1 MNTNACV
8 IWILIIW
15 FYSVLRYDVRG
26 ALYDLKE
33 AESGGGG
40 DRWEGLTE
48 EERAEEEK
56 CDQERYLALYH
67 DEFQYQE
74 YQGKYNLIH
83 YRNFFIWLNDFLCHD
98 KVWLRFG

>member
-1 MNTNACV
+1 MISFVTDINV
-8 IWILIIW
+8 VSLH
-15 FYSVLRYDVRG
+15 RYDVRG

-40 DRWEGLTE
+40 DRWEGMTE

-56 CDQERYLALYH
+56 CDYERYLALYH

-74 YQGKYNLIH
+74 YQGKNSYG
-83 YRNFFIWLNDFLCHD
+83 
-98 KVWLRFG
+98 KK